1 MVFIQSGT
9 IFVYILSKSICQQ
22 CLHKDLVF
30 INRQLMSALASLEG
44 FGEEDLVF
52 KHYCIIVL

>member
-52 KHYCIIVL
+52 IN